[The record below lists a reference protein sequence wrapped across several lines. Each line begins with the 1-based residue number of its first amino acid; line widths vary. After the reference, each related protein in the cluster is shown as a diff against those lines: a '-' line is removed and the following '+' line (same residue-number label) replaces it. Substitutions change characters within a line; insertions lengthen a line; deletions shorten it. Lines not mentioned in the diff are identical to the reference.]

1 MRDDEN
7 RRTRAIILVLV
18 IVVILLLGVIAYF
31 LGVKPLYNAKQME
44 AYNSGIVYGQNA
56 LLSEIIV
63 QIQQTGFVQI
73 PLNENQT
80 LYLAPFDPSKIS
92 PEISSE

>member
-1 MRDDEN
+1 MREDEN
-7 RRTRAIILVLV
+7 RRARVIILALV
-18 IVVILLLGVIAYF
+18 IVVVLLLGIIAYF
-31 LGVKPLYNAKQME
+31 LWIKPLYNTKQME
-44 AYNSGIVYGQNA
+44 AYNSGIVYAQNA
-56 LLSEIIV
+56 LLSNMIT

-92 PEISSE
+92 PEVSS